1 MARIKVIKYSAE
13 QIAYKAALDL
23 YEATAKQKFVVL
35 KPFDHL
41 LDSEHEADIDLYTSL
56 EEKANT
62 ELGLDKIRTD
72 LRNAQD
78 AMIDWAMAKV
88 RASAVYKSNPK
99 YAATMD
105 ECIEM
110 RSNPIVHR
118 TLVDLSYKLA
128 A

>member
-1 MARIKVIKYSAE
+1 MATKSLRYSKE
-13 QIAYKAALDL
+13 QITYKVALDL
-23 YEATAKQKFVVL
+23 YETTAKAKFAVL

-72 LRNAQD
+72 LRTAED

-88 RASAVYKSNPK
+88 RASAVFKSNPK
-99 YAATMD
+99 YAASMN
-105 ECIEM
+105 ECVENRNSPTI
-110 RSNPIVHR
+110 HR
-118 TLVDLSYKLA
+118 TLVNISYKLA